1 MSRKTLSPSFAAI
14 QLAELM
20 EEYTRF
26 DAANDVTP
34 ATHRPDLIET
44 WHRIEQ
50 AATALGYLNVGAL
63 LDGFAKVLTRL
74 TGEKNTTQFA
84 ALDIRD
90 EFHLYRNTAMTFVVV
105 AGAMINADI
114 APALER
120 SFPLKQRTQAR
131 ERPLTDD
138 EITLLRVIAVIKARK
153 AVSSQAAAVYALCD
167 AGQTPMET
175 TSVTVADVDDRPD
188 APLVQAPGHRQGLAA
203 RLLPLEPFH
212 TTVLADRISQAAAR
226 SPWATI
232 AYAPRT
238 NEPGSSA
245 AAASATGVVTRFMTE
260 AKVANAD
267 VNPASIRHWRIRY
280 TWLTCGADAAV
291 QLSGRSHNT
300 TKRIAGVVPDAAGE
314 QEPIEEFEAFD
325 ARPGTFAAA

>member
-1 MSRKTLSPSFAAI
+1 MSRTPLSRALADF
-14 QLAELM
+14 QLKDLL
-20 EEYTRF
+20 EEFTTF
-26 DAANDVTP
+26 DGAYDITP
-34 ATHRPDLIET
+34 ARHRPTLVET
-44 WHRIEQ
+44 WHRIED
-50 AATALGYLNVGAL
+50 AATALGCFDVEAL
-63 LDGFAKVLTRL
+63 LSGFAKVLARL
-74 TGEKNTTQFA
+74 TGEKNVTQFA
-84 ALDIRD
+84 ALDVRD
-90 EFHLYRNTAMTFVVV
+90 QFHLYRNTAMTLIVV
-105 AGAMINADI
+105 AGAMINVDI

-120 SFPLKQRTQAR
+120 SISLKQRTQAR

-138 EITLLRVIAVIKARK
+138 EITLLRVIAVIKTKTA
-153 AVSSQAAAVYALCD
+153 ASSQAAAVYALCD

-188 APLVQAPGHRQGLAA
+188 APLVQAAGHRLGLAP
-203 RLLPLEPFH
+203 RLLPLESFH
-212 TTVLADRISQAAAR
+212 TTVLAGRISQAAAR
-226 SPWATI
+226 SPRATI

-238 NEPGSSA
+238 NTPGSIA
-245 AAASATGVVTRFMTE
+245 AAASATGIVTRLLTE
-260 AKVANAD
+260 AHVANLD
-267 VNPASIRHWRIRY
+267 VNPASIRNWRIRY